1 MNNTNFRNR
10 ANKYKDIQQVK
21 KENIFMIDNTIMNY
35 LCSYVLSSNNSI
47 HKHSVNNLYR
57 FVQMLDESMFE
68 NNPIMIQKLR
78 FLKLALDTK
87 VKLGINNKDLII
99 YNVSQSM
106 DVEALLHDPSF
117 IKEISNE
124 EIDFVNNTVAI
135 NLDNA
140 SMTERIYDMMNSF
153 QSYINANG
161 KEKRNMLDPIK
172 NSVFKLTNIFR
183 KNEANKE
190 SSDTLFRLST
200 AEESLYD
207 IHKSVTRKS
216 YKIVTGMQG
225 LNDLLGGGFQKK
237 RAYCIFGLSG
247 GGKSTTLEN
256 IMYQLW
262 KYNKGFETND
272 KTKKPAIVLL
282 TMENMIPETVCNL
295 YNIFTH
301 GQEMA
306 KCATAE
312 EAIQMF
318 RDCGLLDT
326 ENNIEI
332 MIKYRPV
339 NSVDTSYLYKL
350 TEDLSDEG
358 YEVIAF
364 LQDYMGRIL
373 PTDRTKDS
381 YQDLGTVMNEFKTFA
396 MLNDIP
402 IITAA
407 QLNRE
412 AIKIVEEARVNKKPN
427 ILHRLNRS
435 SIGESIKIDQNL
447 DGSIIVLKE
456 EDAEGN
462 SFIGFKLVKH
472 RYDIYTNKLTI
483 YQPIYPNS
491 KAYVEDLYEVKPQY
505 QELLST
511 ADLEEMGRRLN
522 VEMSSRIGGIRRPP
536 INKKAFANLND
547 LNEEKLMMSSKRF
560 VMEPVPIKDEVDVF
574 TEDNRKKYLVND
586 EDQFRDV
593 VSIEV
598 VGVESRNT

>member
-1 MNNTNFRNR
+1 
-10 ANKYKDIQQVK
+10 
-21 KENIFMIDNTIMNY
+21 MIDNTIMNY
-35 LCSYVLSSNNSI
+35 LCSYVLSDNNSI
-47 HKHSVNNLYR
+47 HKHSINNLYK
-57 FVQMLDESMFE
+57 FISMLDESMFD
-68 NNPIMIQKLR
+68 NNPIMIDKLR
-78 FLKLALDTK
+78 FLKKAIDTK
-87 VKLGINNKDLII
+87 VNLGINNKDLILSDI
-99 YNVSQSM
+99 SQSM
-106 DVEALLHDPSF
+106 DITALLNDRNF

-124 EIDFVNNTVAI
+124 EIEYINNTVSM

-140 SMTERIYDMMNSF
+140 AMTDCVYELMNECNNYMNSD
-153 QSYINANG
+153 YRG
-161 KEKRNMLDPIK
+161 KRDSLDVIK
-172 NSVFKLTNIFR
+172 NRVLGLTNTFR

-225 LNDLLGGGFQKK
+225 FNDLLDGGFQKK

-256 IMYQLW
+256 ILYQLW

-272 KTKKPAIVLL
+272 KTKRPAIVLL

-301 GQEMA
+301 GQSME
-306 KCATAE
+306 KCNTAE
-312 EAIQMF
+312 EAIQVF
-318 RDCGLLDT
+318 KNCGLLDSD
-326 ENNIEI
+326 NNIEI
-332 MIKYRPV
+332 LIKYRPV

-396 MLNDIP
+396 MLNDVP

-407 QLNRE
+407 QLNRD
-412 AIKIVEEARVNKKPN
+412 AIKVVEESRANRKPN
-427 ILHRLNRS
+427 ILHRLNRG

-447 DGSIIVLKE
+447 DGSIIVLRE

-462 SFIGFKLVKH
+462 PFIGFKLVKH
-472 RYDIYTNKLTI
+472 RYDVHTNKLTI
-483 YQPIYPNS
+483 YQPMYPNS
-491 KAYVEDLYEVKPQY
+491 KAYVEDLYEIKPAY
-505 QELLST
+505 VELLST
-511 ADLEEMGRRLN
+511 ADLEEMGKRLN

-536 INKKAFANLND
+536 LNKKAFSNLNE
-547 LNEEKLMMSSKRF
+547 LNEEKLMLSSRRF
-560 VMEPVPIKDEVDVF
+560 VLEPKPNDSDEIEVF
-574 TEDNRKKYLVND
+574 TEDNRKKYLVEN
-586 EDQFRDV
+586 EEEPLKEV
-593 VSIEV
+593 VSIDV
-598 VGVESRNT
+598 VRVGQI